1 MVTPGSE
8 TWLRNFPSR
17 YNPVATARCHQPY
30 LSSITT
36 TSTSSVQ
43 NQVLARDRYQAMKWV
58 LFQVPSSDNLIRAD
72 TREGIPA
79 YDLPNENDGF
89 TIVRRYLYDVLTK
102 TGWGISAECPAA
114 IRATVEGWYG
124 HGGYFKAQCAAED
137 GLSNLCPIVGQD
149 GEGKEVTFD
158 ERLRE
163 KIRDCVRHES
173 RVLLCHEDRL
183 QDSIS
188 EADTCVDDATLDIIV
203 QEKCCHDNDEKKD
216 IHTTFR
222 PSLELSK
229 DSTATAS
236 PGDQK
241 DNPDRPARPLFRSIS
256 ARSSRSSETDTWSRE
271 ELASSYRAPITP
283 ERRANPS
290 SDTTHNVTV
299 QVPALEHEQSR
310 KKREPSRKDPTVV
323 NALVA
328 GRISTTDDAAS
339 CHKDEAAPDPSSQHP
354 RQNKVPTASKH
365 TRSSFTAPITNA
377 TQIELRLTHRKSVRE
392 LQRRLQTSR
401 DTTCSITSVK
411 SVRYDTLPE
420 CQLPP
425 IKEQRVLVEATQVAK
440 RAIALKLIVDEVRHL
455 NHHERTKGNLL
466 FRLFP
471 RMGAKEG

>member
-1 MVTPGSE
+1 MATQFPASIQSRRHGPLPPALSILDHHHFDQQCSKPSARTRPISSHEMGS
-8 TWLRNFPSR
+8 
-17 YNPVATARCHQPY
+17 
-30 LSSITT
+30 
-36 TSTSSVQ
+36 
-43 NQVLARDRYQAMKWV
+43 
-58 LFQVPSSDNLIRAD
+58 VPSTVFRQSDSP
-72 TREGIPA
+72 REGIPA
-79 YDLPNENDGF
+79 YDLPNQNDGF
-89 TIVRRYLYDVLTK
+89 TVVRRYLYDVLTK
-102 TGWGISAECPAA
+102 TGWGISDECPAA

-149 GEGKEVTFD
+149 GEGKEVSFD

-216 IHTTFR
+216 IHATFR
-222 PSLELSK
+222 PSLELN
-229 DSTATAS
+229 
-236 PGDQK
+236 K
-241 DNPDRPARPLFRSIS
+241 DNPDRSARSLHRSIS
-256 ARSSRSSETDTWSRE
+256 ARSSRSSESDTRSRE
-271 ELASSYRAPITP
+271 ELASSHRAPITP

-290 SDTTHNVTV
+290 SDTTRNVTV
-299 QVPALEHEQSR
+299 QVPASEHEQSR
-310 KKREPSRKDPTVV
+310 KTREPPRKDPRVV
-323 NALVA
+323 HALVA
-328 GRISTTDDAAS
+328 GRNSATDDAAS
-339 CHKDEAAPDPSSQHP
+339 CHKDVVTPDPSSQPSRH
-354 RQNKVPTASKH
+354 NKISATSKH

-392 LQRRLQTSR
+392 LQRRLQTTH

-411 SVRYDTLPE
+411 SIRYDTLPE

-455 NHHERTKGNLL
+455 NHHERTKGSIF
-466 FRLFP
+466 FRMFP
-471 RMGAKEG
+471 RMGVKEGRNVGF